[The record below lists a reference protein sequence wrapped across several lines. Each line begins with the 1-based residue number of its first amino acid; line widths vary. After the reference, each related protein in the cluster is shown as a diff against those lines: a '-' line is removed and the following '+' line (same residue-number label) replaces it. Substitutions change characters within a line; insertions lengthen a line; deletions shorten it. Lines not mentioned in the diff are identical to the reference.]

1 MEGRRTTA
9 RCFTKLHA
17 SKSHE
22 VEGGIEEEEEK
33 EVEEKEVEVVGVGVV
48 VLAVDNISRGS
59 LFPNNRSLILE
70 ILIPCF
76 VSSSIVPA

>member
-1 MEGRRTTA
+1 
-9 RCFTKLHA
+9 LHA

-22 VEGGIEEEEEK
+22 VEDGIEVEEEEE
-33 EVEEKEVEVVGVGVV
+33 EEVV
-48 VLAVDNISRGS
+48 VLAVAS
-59 LFPNNRSLILE
+59 NNRSLILE

>member
-22 VEGGIEEEEEK
+22 VEGGIEEEEE
-33 EVEEKEVEVVGVGVV
+33 EEEVEVVVVGVV

>member
-33 EVEEKEVEVVGVGVV
+33 EVEVVVVGVV

>member
-22 VEGGIEEEEEK
+22 VEGGIEEEEE
-33 EVEEKEVEVVGVGVV
+33 EKEVEVVVVGVV